1 MLIVI
6 ILLLQVRNWLFTM
19 IGLQNPKE
27 ESIESRR
34 KYDFGDEVLA
44 WRIKLRKE
52 RQVSILFQVHCNL
65 FITLYDIPPKFTPN
79 NTL

>member
-1 MLIVI
+1 MNIEMLIVI
-6 ILLLQVRNWLFTM
+6 LLQVRNWLFTM

-27 ESIESRR
+27 KAIESRR

-52 RQVSILFQVHCNL
+52 RQVLNNTISRNL
-65 FITLYDIPPKFTPN
+65 FEFYHTV
-79 NTL
+79 